1 MAVAANLTFEA
12 NTYNY
17 TAVVPDTVDGL
28 YLRWVG
34 AASSSSQW
42 LLGVKNLTGSHCAG
56 GRLTLVN
63 GQPLYGAVSLAYATC
78 RTVTI
83 RVQAEGAET
92 AATAVYTVVITRA
105 LGGETTLASLALY
118 GQQAAA
124 SLTGWTYDV
133 PLALNQTFY
142 SSAVALQLAEPL
154 ATETQWITITANTTV
169 DEGLATVAAVV
180 IPAGVGVT
188 PVPCVTPASL
198 GGVRAAFTGQL
209 ACPLSASP
217 ATDTIRV
224 NVTSTTSFQSQAY
237 DVYTTMP
244 ESQSA
249 VLAAAVLYPTWRY
262 DGASRDAELVFPAA
276 CVACNVTAIVPK
288 EVLAV
293 RVAARPLNAD
303 ASATFQYLAPLAI
316 NASAPAAV
324 AATYP
329 TATSAVFDVALD
341 TTYDA
346 MLTVT
351 SQVCVCVCCSPY
363 SPSLKGDA
371 LDSPSGK
378 RVTRDIRSLDG
389 LTNTKMVVVHRML
402 RTNARTPTGWLCPFV
417 ASSPGKTPES

>member
-1 MAVAANLTFEA
+1 VFDTSMMTAANLTFEA

-17 TAVVPDTVDGL
+17 SAVVPDTIDGL
-28 YLRWVG
+28 YLRWTG

-42 LLGVKNLTGSHCAG
+42 LLGVKNLTGAHCAG

-83 RVQAEGAET
+83 RVQAEGAVT
-92 AATAVYTVVITRA
+92 GATAVYTVVITRE

-142 SSAVALQLAEPL
+142 SSAVALQLSQPL
-154 ATETQWITITANTTV
+154 ATETQWITLSANTTV
-169 DEGLATVAAVV
+169 EEGLATVAAAV
-180 IPAGVGVT
+180 IPVGVGVT

-209 ACPLSASP
+209 ACPLSTSP
-217 ATDTIRV
+217 ATDTIRI
-224 NVTSTTSFQSQAY
+224 NVTSTTSFQSQTY

-262 DGASRDAELVFPAA
+262 DGASRDTQLVFPAA

-293 RVAARPLNAD
+293 AVAAQPLNAH
-303 ASATFQYLAPLAI
+303 ASATFRYLSPLDANI
-316 NASAPAAV
+316 SAPVPV

-329 TATSAVFDVALD
+329 TAASGVFDVALD
-341 TTYDA
+341 TTYEA

-351 SQVCVCVCCSPY
+351 SQVCVCVCVC
-363 SPSLKGDA
+363 
-371 LDSPSGK
+371 
-378 RVTRDIRSLDG
+378 V
-389 LTNTKMVVVHRML
+389 
-402 RTNARTPTGWLCPFV
+402 
-417 ASSPGKTPES
+417 